1 VRLISKETGRIVDLN
16 AACIHLTGA
25 YHTLAT
31 PTEELKIRAYTA
43 ARCLVSALA
52 MSTDRPEPR
61 KLAGRCGV
69 KHIQMKHSIPIRH
82 DDTILSMGFEPYGH
96 KFEYS

>member
-1 VRLISKETGRIVDLN
+1 MVDLN

-52 MSTDRPEPR
+52 MSTDRPEPPEAR
-61 KLAGRCGV
+61 RTLWSQA
-69 KHIQMKHSIPIRH
+69 HSH
-82 DDTILSMGFEPYGH
+82 DTQHPS
-96 KFEYS
+96 KV